1 MNSSAM
7 PALESTDS
15 ELRTGIYIFQGSIQ
29 GEPREIRTTVSYQTI
44 PYLLFPPNEN
54 NYYKEYPTLTI
65 WMKPVPKP
73 RETQRDRWAERP
85 SVMRF
90 RFQRDVIRKAMEQFN
105 FVPSEELGLI
115 FYMKMPKMSKVKT
128 ARMCGTAHKVRPD
141 LDNME
146 KAIVDSLYQEDSV
159 LHRKYSTK
167 TWSIEPRIEI
177 YNL

>member
-1 MNSSAM
+1 MNSQAM

-44 PYLLFPPNEN
+44 PYLLFPATN
-54 NYYKEYPTLTI
+54 NTKYPTLTI

-90 RFQRDVIRKAMEQFN
+90 RFQRDVVRKAMEQFN
-105 FVPSEELGLI
+105 FVPSEELGLV
-115 FYMKMPKMSKVKT
+115 FYMKIPKVSKVKT

-167 TWSIEPRIEI
+167 LWSIEPRIEI